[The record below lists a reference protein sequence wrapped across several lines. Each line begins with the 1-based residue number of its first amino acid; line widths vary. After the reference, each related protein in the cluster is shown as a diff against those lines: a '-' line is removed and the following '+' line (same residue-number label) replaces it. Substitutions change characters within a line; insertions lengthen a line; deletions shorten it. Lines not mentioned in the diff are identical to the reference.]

1 MRALCFYL
9 PQYHPIPE
17 NDRWWGPGFTEW
29 TNVAQARPRFPGH
42 YQPHV
47 PADLGFYDLRLEETR
62 VAQAELAKEYGIGG
76 FCYYHYWFDGYQ
88 LLERPF
94 DEVLA
99 SGKPDFPFC
108 LCWANGNWTRRWDGA
123 EHEVLMRQDPDNYD
137 AATHMEW
144 LVRAFRDPRYVRVD
158 GRPLFLVYQ
167 PGHLADRAGVIRTW
181 RETAARLGVPDVYL
195 CAVQSPADH
204 TEYAEAL
211 ADGFDAMTEFYPT
224 GKSLLAT
231 GTGGALDAAWRFT
244 RRAAQRVAVE
254 LLAPVRAKMRVVS
267 YRALVEYAM
276 GRKPAGERVFPCVI
290 PSWDNSARRRVG
302 ATVIQNDDAGLYGR
316 WLEHAC
322 RRVAGNP
329 ADEQI
334 VFINAWNEWAE
345 GCHLEPDRRNGRRFL
360 EATRDALAPYAQ
372 PSPRRAPSPPRAAG
386 VA

>member
-17 NDRWWGPGFTEW
+17 NDAWWGPGFTEW
-29 TNVAQARPRFPGH
+29 TNVAQSRPRFKGH
-42 YQPHV
+42 YQPHI

-62 VAQAELAKEYGIGG
+62 LAQAELAKEYGIGG
-76 FCYYHYWFDGYQ
+76 FCYYHYWFDDGRR

-123 EHEVLMRQDPDNYD
+123 EHEMLMRQDYAAYD
-137 AATHMEW
+137 AAHHMEW
-144 LVRAFRDPRYVRVD
+144 LVRAFRDRRYVRVG

-167 PGHLADRAGVIRTW
+167 PGALVDRAAVIRTW
-181 RETAARLGVPDVYL
+181 RETAARLGVPELYL
-195 CAVQSPADH
+195 CAVKSPGDR

-211 ADGFDAMTEFYPT
+211 ADGFDAMTEFAPT
-224 GKSLLAT
+224 GRMAAVDGPLAGVRT
-231 GTGGALDAAWRFT
+231 FA
-244 RRAAQRVAVE
+244 RRAARRVMVE
-254 LLAPVRAKMRVVS
+254 LLAPVRTRLHVLS
-267 YRALVEYAM
+267 YRDVAEEAM
-276 GRKPAGERVFPCVI
+276 RRVPPGERVFPCVM
-290 PSWDNSARRRVG
+290 PSWDNSARRRSG
-302 ATVIQNDDAGLYGR
+302 GTVIQNDDPALYQR

-322 RRVAGNP
+322 RRVAGNEP
-329 ADEQI
+329 DEQI

-345 GCHLEPDRRNGRRFL
+345 GCHLEPDRRFGRRFL

-372 PSPRRAPSPPRAAG
+372 PSARRAPAAQRVAG

>member
-17 NDRWWGPGFTEW
+17 NDEWWGPGFTEW
-29 TNVAQARPRFPGH
+29 TNVAQARPRFRGH
-42 YQPHV
+42 YQPHI

-62 VAQAELAKEYGIGG
+62 IAQAELAKEYGVGG
-76 FCYYHYWFDGYQ
+76 FCYYHYWFEGRQ

-108 LCWANGNWTRRWDGA
+108 LCWANGHWTRRWDGMDS
-123 EHEVLMRQDPDNYD
+123 EVLMRQDYTFYD
-137 AATHMEW
+137 AAEHMEW
-144 LVRAFRDPRYVRVD
+144 LVRAFRDRRYVRVG

-167 PGHLADRAGVIRTW
+167 PEALVNRAALIRTW
-181 RETAARLGVPDVYL
+181 RETAARLGEPELFL
-195 CAVQSPADH
+195 CAVKSPGDR
-204 TEYAEAL
+204 TTYAEAL
-211 ADGFDAMTEFYPT
+211 ADGFDAMTEFAPT
-224 GKSLLAT
+224 GRMAAVEGRL
-231 GTGGALDAAWRFT
+231 GALRTFA
-244 RRAAQRVAVE
+244 RRAARRLKVE
-254 LLAPVRAKMRVVS
+254 LLAPVRARLHVFS
-267 YRALVEYAM
+267 YRELAEESMRRVPE
-276 GRKPAGERVFPCVI
+276 GERVFPCVM
-290 PSWDNSARRRVG
+290 PSWDNTARRRTG
-302 ATVIQNDDAGLYGR
+302 ATIIQNDDAGLYGR

-329 ADEQI
+329 ADERI

-345 GCHLEPDRRNGRRFL
+345 GCHLEPDLRNGRRFL

-372 PSPRRAPSPPRAAG
+372 APARRAPSAPRAAG

>member
-42 YQPHV
+42 YQPHI

-62 VAQAELAKEYGIGG
+62 IAQAELAKEYGIGG
-76 FCYYHYWFDGYQ
+76 FCYYHYWFDGHQ

-99 SGKPDFPFC
+99 SGKPDLPFC

-123 EHEVLMRQDPDNYD
+123 DDQVLMRQDPNKYD
-137 AATHMEW
+137 AVAHMEW
-144 LVRAFRDPRYVRVD
+144 LVKAFRDPRYVRIN
-158 GRPLFLVYQ
+158 GRPLFLVYYA
-167 PGHLADRAGVIRTW
+167 GGLANRAAVVRTW
-181 RETAARLGVPDVYL
+181 RETAARLGVPELYL
-195 CAVQSPADH
+195 CAVQSPPDY

-231 GTGGALDAAWRFT
+231 GTGGMLDAAWRFT

-254 LLAPVRAKMRVVS
+254 LLAPVRAKMRVLS
-267 YRALVEYAM
+267 YPAVVEYAM
-276 GRKPAGERVFPCVI
+276 KRVQTGERVFPCVM
-290 PSWDNSARRRVG
+290 PSWDNSARRRTG
-302 ATVIQNDDAGLYGR
+302 ATVIQNDDAELYQR

-322 RRVAGNP
+322 RRVANNP
-329 ADEQI
+329 PDEQI

-372 PSPRRAPSPPRAAG
+372 PSTRRAPSAPRAAG